1 MEPVPRTNT
10 CAKCGNL
17 AKMRCTRCCITYYCS
32 KECQKPDWDEHK
44 QKCTPIDKIWKC
56 TAMSHNPL
64 ITYFGLDVMCQLAH
78 RIVNISGIGPIVS
91 LGSGQGIIE
100 GFMRYV
106 TGVEIICI
114 DPDPGSYQKKSQPN
128 PKYSEQVNYIV
139 NGLHT
144 KPQFKTIEQF
154 SETSDDP
161 NCTLMINWPSPDQ
174 EIPWDTY
181 AIETLAPENIIVM
194 VELFGGAGSSKLTTW
209 LSKFDGIYSPSEL
222 DVYNVLKIV
231 KSDTNRPD
239 SKMRVYGKYFIND
252 IIKGYNG
259 DDFEIPSD
267 FSSMSPK
274 TQKLTAIQM
283 TKTSYVYAIVILS
296 RRPRASTIRA
306 DPSKFTKSY
315 MSNSQRMQLKLMEM
329 MCGM

>member
-1 MEPVPRTNT
+1 
-10 CAKCGNL
+10 
-17 AKMRCTRCCITYYCS
+17 
-32 KECQKPDWDEHK
+32 
-44 QKCTPIDKIWKC
+44 
-56 TAMSHNPL
+56 MSHNPL

-78 RIVNISGIGPIVS
+78 RIVNIHGLGPIVS

-114 DPDPGSYQKKSQPN
+114 DPDPGSYQRKSQPN

-139 NGLHT
+139 NGLQT

-209 LSKFDGIYSPSEL
+209 LSEFDGIYSQSKPHALYSL
-222 DVYNVLKIV
+222 RVASLPCGRQGCGLNPMIIV
-231 KSDTNRPD
+231 AHN
-239 SKMRVYGKYFIND
+239 
-252 IIKGYNG
+252 
-259 DDFEIPSD
+259 
-267 FSSMSPK
+267 
-274 TQKLTAIQM
+274 
-283 TKTSYVYAIVILS
+283 
-296 RRPRASTIRA
+296 
-306 DPSKFTKSY
+306 
-315 MSNSQRMQLKLMEM
+315 
-329 MCGM
+329 CG